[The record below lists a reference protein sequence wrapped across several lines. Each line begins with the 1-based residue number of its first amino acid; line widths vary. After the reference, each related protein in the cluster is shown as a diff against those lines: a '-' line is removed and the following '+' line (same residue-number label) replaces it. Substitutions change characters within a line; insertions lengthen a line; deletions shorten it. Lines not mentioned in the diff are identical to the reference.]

1 MVVGAPLDYEHPEDR
16 DCDFE
21 LWVPGILAQK
31 RELPC
36 GELASEGQ
44 ISKSRESKNFS
55 VADSKDKVAQL
66 GQEILQ

>member
-1 MVVGAPLDYEHPEDR
+1 MDCEHPEDR
-16 DCDFE
+16 DCDLE

-31 RELPC
+31 RELAC

-66 GQEILQ
+66 SQKIL